1 MNKEKY
7 CALTVNQQTMQAQ
20 MNSQLKSFER
30 LASDSF
36 DPVSLWERV
45 NGDMALLRDL
55 VGLFELEY
63 PELLLN
69 IKSAIELGSS
79 TDLHRFSHKLIGS
92 ALQFSGKSVVAAS
105 FQLEEM
111 GRTGKL
117 DGAGQVLM
125 TLQFE
130 VLRLMEALNR
140 MIAVEQPVM

>member
-1 MNKEKY
+1 MNEEKY

-20 MNSQLKSFER
+20 MDSQLKSFEC

-55 VGLFELEY
+55 VGLFALEY

-79 TDLHRFSHKLIGS
+79 TDLQRFSHKLKGS

-111 GRTGKL
+111 GRTGKF